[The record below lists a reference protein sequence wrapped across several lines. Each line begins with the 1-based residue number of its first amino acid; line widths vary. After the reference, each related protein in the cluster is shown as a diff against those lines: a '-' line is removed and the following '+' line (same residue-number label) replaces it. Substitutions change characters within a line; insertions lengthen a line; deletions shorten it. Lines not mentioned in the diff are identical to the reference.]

1 MKKNESP
8 VSRVW
13 REPNDGV
20 TFWTALRLSE
30 SDLDK
35 KDTRSI
41 DSAPLLDQ
49 ITVPMRNLRF
59 DFFDDSGLPR
69 DSRVLMFYSFE
80 TEENL
85 PRSGILH
92 YHLGEGR
99 FVGPRHDRELTSA
112 ALEFLTVN
120 GRLVALAPKI

>member
-1 MKKNESP
+1 
-8 VSRVW
+8 
-13 REPNDGV
+13 
-20 TFWTALRLSE
+20 
-30 SDLDK
+30 
-35 KDTRSI
+35 
-41 DSAPLLDQ
+41 
-49 ITVPMRNLRF
+49 MRNLSI

-80 TEENL
+80 TEEKL

-112 ALEFLTVN
+112 ALEFLTVS
-120 GRLVALAPKI
+120 GRLAATGPKL

>member
-1 MKKNESP
+1 
-8 VSRVW
+8 
-13 REPNDGV
+13 
-20 TFWTALRLSE
+20 
-30 SDLDK
+30 
-35 KDTRSI
+35 
-41 DSAPLLDQ
+41 
-49 ITVPMRNLRF
+49 MRNLRF

-80 TEENL
+80 TEEKL

-112 ALEFLTVN
+112 ALEFLTVS
-120 GRLVALAPKI
+120 GRLAAPGPKL